1 MKKKWLFSGASLF
14 SLTPLLI
21 IVSCANNSTA
31 SSGEQPSEQP
41 GQSGSGTKQPT
52 PEPTPNP
59 PTGTDQPT
67 IDLNPAGQTIANGK
81 LKVSAYGELIADLKL
96 FQADTYL
103 PEINDQLLNQTL
115 EQNSKYTNW
124 KLKILPNSSTATGQL
139 FLELTNSKIANFS
152 AQIEIS
158 GFETFTN
165 PDKKVQLQYSNFQL
179 NQKLWFEQLKPIQ
192 TSNNKQD
199 IKNISS
205 DDWIQLLNDFTIR
218 ATGTDQSVFGK
229 KADLLAKH
237 FQFEIKGTAQ
247 NNQIN
252 FRITTKFQNKK
263 YFDNQWRDDAL
274 IQWNQISTNFNAAN
288 INLPI
293 IDEVQQFVVDQTNV
307 NQELLKEHYPSY
319 FLGFQNFSKRIPLE
333 FTNVP
338 NLFENLKL
346 EDAAFK
352 QYYFNNQELRLVVA
366 DNSIEANDL
375 KNTLSFRAQLVIG
388 DQKRNEKNFTFAN
401 QNKNLN
407 QSEIFQQ
414 NNKIQI
420 KSSGGLYNK
429 LVQILKKEQN
439 KVDTIF
445 AGQSQ
450 APIIL
455 DNIQTNQ
462 FINSNDILAKQWIN
476 FNNNPEQI
484 QQHWNQIEN
493 QITPAIFSKP
503 IVLSTE
509 QVNELEGTNTLNIYT
524 QWFQI
529 EQEDAVVIEALL
541 FDFPEDSVQI
551 NAKKINDQKIEISFQ
566 AATEILLSD
575 QQSKSSLTTFWLDLT
590 KQQWDG
596 IKNK

>member
-41 GQSGSGTKQPT
+41 GQSGSGTKPPT

-67 IDLNPAGQTIANGK
+67 INLNPAGQTIANGK
-81 LKVSAYGELIADLKL
+81 LKVSAYGELIADLNL
-96 FQADTYL
+96 FQSNTYL
-103 PEINDQLLNQTL
+103 PEINDQLFNQTL

-179 NQKLWFEQLKPIQ
+179 NQKLWFQQLKPIQ

-263 YFDNQWRDDAL
+263 YFDNQWRDDTL
-274 IQWNQISTNFNAAN
+274 IQWNQVSTNFNAAN
-288 INLPI
+288 VNLPTI
-293 IDEVQQFVVDQTNV
+293 NEVQQFVVDQTSV
-307 NQELLKEHYPSY
+307 NQKLLKEHYPSY
-319 FLGFQNFSKRIPLE
+319 FLGFQNYTQKINHQFIDVPGLLNNLQLE
-333 FTNVP
+333 NV
-338 NLFENLKL
+338 
-346 EDAAFK
+346 DFK
-352 QYYFNNQELRLVVA
+352 QYYFANQNVRIIIA
-366 DNSIEANDL
+366 DNSIKASDL
-375 KNTLSFRAQLVIG
+375 KNQLSFNVQLVVE
-388 DQKRNEKNFTFAN
+388 DQKQPYEKIFVFDDQTKDLTAATF
-401 QNKNLN
+401 
-407 QSEIFQQ
+407 FQKS
-414 NNKIQI
+414 NSIQI
-420 KSSGGLYNK
+420 NHSGGLYNRLIQVLK
-429 LVQILKKEQN
+429 QQKMNVDAAFALAQNQTTSLTPVLQSILITDVLKN
-439 KVDTIF
+439 
-445 AGQSQ
+445 
-450 APIIL
+450 PL
-455 DNIQTNQ
+455 
-462 FINSNDILAKQWIN
+462 IN
-476 FNNNPEQI
+476 FELDEAAA
-484 QQHWNQIEN
+484 QQHWDQIEQQIKLALFGNQIN
-493 QITPAIFSKP
+493 F
-503 IVLSTE
+503 STE
-509 QVNELEGTNTLNIYT
+509 ATNEMPSLNTLNFYT
-524 QWFQI
+524 HWMQI
-529 EQEDAVVIEALL
+529 EPNDAIVFETFI
-541 FDFPEDSVQI
+541 FDFPESIELILTKTNTDI
-551 NAKKINDQKIEISFQ
+551 IKIGFQ

-575 QQSKSSLTTFWLDLT
+575 QQSKSSPTTFWLDLT

>member
-41 GQSGSGTKQPT
+41 GQSGSGTKPPT

-81 LKVSAYGELIADLKL
+81 LKVSAYGELIADLNL
-96 FQADTYL
+96 FQSNTYL
-103 PEINDQLLNQTL
+103 PEINDQLFNQTL

-218 ATGTDQSVFGK
+218 ATGTDQGVFGK

-263 YFDNQWRDDAL
+263 YLDNQWQDDAL
-274 IQWNQISTNFNAAN
+274 IQWNQVSTNFNAAN
-288 INLPI
+288 VNLPTI
-293 IDEVQQFVVDQTNV
+293 NEVQQFVVDQTSV
-307 NQELLKEHYPSY
+307 NQKLLKEHYPSY
-319 FLGFQNFSKRIPLE
+319 FLGFQNYAQKINHQFIDVPGLLNNLQLE
-333 FTNVP
+333 NV
-338 NLFENLKL
+338 
-346 EDAAFK
+346 DFK
-352 QYYFNNQELRLVVA
+352 QYYFANQNVRIIIA
-366 DNSIEANDL
+366 DNSIKASDL
-375 KNTLSFRAQLVIG
+375 KNQLSFNVQLVIE
-388 DQKRNEKNFTFAN
+388 DQKQPYEKIFVFDDQTKDLTAATF
-401 QNKNLN
+401 
-407 QSEIFQQ
+407 FQKS
-414 NNKIQI
+414 NSIQI
-420 KSSGGLYNK
+420 NHSGGLYNRLIQVLK
-429 LVQILKKEQN
+429 QQKMNVDAAFALAQNQTTSLAPVLQSILITDVLKN
-439 KVDTIF
+439 
-445 AGQSQ
+445 
-450 APIIL
+450 PL
-455 DNIQTNQ
+455 
-462 FINSNDILAKQWIN
+462 IN
-476 FNNNPEQI
+476 FELDEAAA
-484 QQHWNQIEN
+484 QQHWDQIEQQIKLALFGNQIN
-493 QITPAIFSKP
+493 F
-503 IVLSTE
+503 STE
-509 QVNELEGTNTLNIYT
+509 ATNEMPSLNTLNFYT
-524 QWFQI
+524 HWMQI
-529 EQEDAVVIEALL
+529 EPNDAIVFETFI
-541 FDFPEDSVQI
+541 FDFPES
-551 NAKKINDQKIEISFQ
+551 IELILTKTNTDIIKISFQ

-575 QQSKSSLTTFWLDLT
+575 QQSKSSPATFWLDLT

>member
-1 MKKKWLFSGASLF
+1 MKKKLLFSGTSLF
-14 SLTPLLI
+14 LSLPLLI
-21 IVSCANNSTA
+21 VVSCANNSTN
-31 SSGEQPSEQP
+31 SSEQQPPEQP
-41 GQSGSGTKQPT
+41 GQDGSGTK
-52 PEPTPNP
+52 P
-59 PTGTDQPT
+59 PTGTDQPP

-103 PEINDQLLNQTL
+103 PEISDQLLNQTL

-124 KLKILPNSSTATGQL
+124 KLKILLNSSTATGQL

-158 GFETFTN
+158 GFEIFTN
-165 PDKKVQLQYSNFQL
+165 PDKKIQLQYSNFQL

-199 IKNISS
+199 INNISS

-237 FQFEIKGTAQ
+237 FQFEIKGVAQ

-252 FRITTKFQNKK
+252 FRIITKFQNKK
-263 YFDNQWRDDAL
+263 YLDNQWQDDTL
-274 IQWNQISTNFNAAN
+274 IQWNQVSTNFNAAN
-288 INLPI
+288 VNLPT
-293 IDEVQQFVVDQTNV
+293 IDEVQQFVVDQTSV
-307 NQELLKEHYPSY
+307 NQELLKGHYPSY
-319 FLGFQNFSKRIPLE
+319 FLGFQNFSKRIPPE

-338 NLFENLKL
+338 DLFENLKL
-346 EDAAFK
+346 EDITFK

-375 KNTLSFRAQLVIG
+375 KNTLSFRAQLVVG

-401 QNKNLN
+401 QNKDLN

-420 KSSGGLYNK
+420 KSSGSLYNK
-429 LVQILKKEQN
+429 LAQILKKEQN

-445 AGQSQ
+445 ASQSQ
-450 APIIL
+450 TPIIL
-455 DNIQTNQ
+455 DNVPTGQ

-503 IVLSTE
+503 IILSTE

-529 EQEDAVVIEALL
+529 EQGDAVVIEALL
-541 FDFPEDSVQI
+541 FDFPENSVQI

-575 QQSKSSLTTFWLDLT
+575 QQSKSSPTTFWLDLT
-590 KQQWDG
+590 KQQWDN